1 MKTYEMYD
9 TKSTGKTNY
18 YTNKLRQ
25 TSNSLHNYNN
35 DSFNVV
41 NPNSPTFISTKSL
54 QFFDPQTQL
63 TEKEKND
70 NNRVGM
76 NNEVQKANEM
86 IELLRNQNDSL
97 VSQRDLAVSQM
108 KKIKEGESKYKENI
122 ERAEQRIYQ
131 LENENMKLK
140 NELERLNEELFNK
153 EKLIEQLKVENE
165 RIKNDLGN
173 EIIDLR
179 NKLDNERKTYEKKKK
194 EFIHAN
200 LALNDK
206 IQELSKSLDEEKS
219 KNDQLV
225 VDNMNE
231 IKMDEITKKVLDY
244 LFNYYNNTKQI
255 VDPKSKRELLNE
267 AIELNGPNEL
277 QIKLSK
283 LEEAIRTLYDCY
295 KLKFG
300 KCFACDI
307 ACCTSHNDRIKF
319 FK

>member
-25 TSNSLHNYNN
+25 STNSFKNYNN

-41 NPNSPTFISTKSL
+41 NANSPNFISTKSL
-54 QFFDPQTQL
+54 QFFEPQTQL
-63 TEKEKND
+63 TDKAKID
-70 NNRVGM
+70 NNPLGM
-76 NNEVQKANEM
+76 NNDIQKANEM

-97 VSQRDLAVSQM
+97 VSQRDLAVNQM
-108 KKIKEGESKYKENI
+108 NKIKEGENLYKEQI
-122 ERAEQRIYQ
+122 ERAEQRIHE
-131 LENENMKLK
+131 LENDNMQLK

-153 EKLIEQLKVENE
+153 DKLIEQFSLEKE
-165 RIKNDLGN
+165 RIKNELGN
-173 EIIDLR
+173 EIMDLR
-179 NKLDNERKTYEKKKK
+179 NELDNERKTYEKKKK

-206 IQELSKSLDEEKS
+206 IQELSKSLDEEKA

-225 VDNMNE
+225 VDNMKE
-231 IKMDEITKKVLDY
+231 IKMDENTKKVLDY

-255 VDPKSKRELLNE
+255 LDPKSKRELLNE